1 MKIINLTPHEVILK
15 NDYLNIKFPPS
26 GVVARI
32 NIVPNI
38 EFVDYEIDEKIKIS
52 LPVQCTYQIQ
62 VVNLPEPQED
72 TYFIVS
78 SMVASTVKR
87 PDLLSPLT
95 DTSAERDEQ
104 GKIISVKK
112 FQTFSNKIDI
122 EFVEDKEFISVG
134 GEEN

>member
-32 NIVPNI
+32 NIVPNT

-52 LPVQCTYQIQ
+52 LPVQYTYQIQ

>member
-1 MKIINLTPHEVILK
+1 MKIVNLTPHEVILK

-32 NIVPNI
+32 NIIPNT
-38 EFVDYEIDEKIKIS
+38 EFVDYEINEKIKVS
-52 LPVQCTYQIQ
+52 LPVQYTYQIQ

-78 SMVASTVKR
+78 SMVANTVKR

-112 FQTFSNKIDI
+112 FQTFGKKIDI
-122 EFVEDKEFISVG
+122 EFIEDKESTNVG